1 MFHDK
6 LITFVR
12 SYRYIF
18 LSPIKS
24 RIPLNVIP
32 VTGYIV
38 RLLQVTYYIMFFSGL
53 IGRSSCRY
61 EGWKYYIISRQSS
74 GSCRNYYI
82 IIIANCDTYRYRY
95 HEVKLNSRAKLF
107 THYQSM
113 YYTLLSTV
121 YVHDISLTLYH
132 IMVLHCINRNN
143 NSLT

>member
-1 MFHDK
+1 MF
-6 LITFVR
+6 FFFR
-12 SYRYIF
+12 SQLSVYIF
-18 LSPIKS
+18 FIDQ
-24 RIPLNVIP
+24 IPNTFQSYAGRRLYCA
-32 VTGYIV
+32 VTAGHI
-38 RLLQVTYYIMFFSGL
+38 LYYVYSGL

-61 EGWKYYIISRQSS
+61 EGWKYYIISRQNS

-95 HEVKLNSRAKLF
+95 VQVKLNSRAKF

-121 YVHDISLTLYH
+121 YINDISMTLYYS
-132 IMVLHCINRNN
+132 MVLHCINWNN